1 MLTEL
6 ISKDSLEDIKSEFKS
21 FHIELLPM
29 YNGYTLKET
38 ITNNNGVS
46 MNKIIGNISKIDD
59 KRYILKIDEEPHYDP
74 KYIFERVM
82 NTYSLGQIF

>member
-1 MLTEL
+1 
-6 ISKDSLEDIKSEFKS
+6 
-21 FHIELLPM
+21 
-29 YNGYTLKET
+29 
-38 ITNNNGVS
+38 

-74 KYIFERVM
+74 KHIFERVM